1 MLYLSVKQR
10 FFLDTGIVPSLL
22 ECESKEWSLPKDCL
36 CLYYQLWRSP
46 FTTFPLHNFRYG
58 IGENSIPPWKEKN
71 FSDLALL
78 ARAWYARVLPSCGS
92 FELVLLRTSGRG
104 MTTCARTWTM
114 CVLIV
119 EKLFVFP
126 THKFSLDCCTSA
138 CREKAFLNCREK
150 LKSDIVT
157 IW

>member
-1 MLYLSVKQR
+1 MGSLASYLIGEL
-10 FFLDTGIVPSLL
+10 FLRAQVGIS
-22 ECESKEWSLPKDCL
+22 
-36 CLYYQLWRSP
+36 
-46 FTTFPLHNFRYG
+46 TFPLHNFRYG

-119 EKLFVFP
+119 EKLGSCP
-126 THKFSLDCCTSA
+126 LLGIDELIGGN
-138 CREKAFLNCREK
+138 R
-150 LKSDIVT
+150 
-157 IW
+157 